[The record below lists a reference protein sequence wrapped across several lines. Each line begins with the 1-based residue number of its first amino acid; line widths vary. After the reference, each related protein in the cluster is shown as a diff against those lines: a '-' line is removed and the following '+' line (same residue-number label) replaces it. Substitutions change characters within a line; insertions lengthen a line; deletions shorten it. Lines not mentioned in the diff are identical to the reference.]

1 MHNKF
6 NILLING
13 PNINILSLR
22 ESKYYNNI
30 NINNIIRNLK
40 LLANKLKVNFNY
52 FQSNAEHK
60 IINCIQQSYSNVN
73 FILFNPAAFTHTSIA
88 LRDTLIA
95 VNIPFIEIH
104 ISNIYAREHF
114 RNCSYF
120 SDIALG
126 TISGLGSEGYYF
138 ALQKAVK
145 YLTSKQ

>member
-22 ESKYYNNI
+22 ESKHYNNI
-30 NINNIIRNLK
+30 NINDIIRNLR
-40 LLANKLKVNFNY
+40 LLANKLKVNFSY

-60 IINCIQQSYSNVN
+60 IINYIQQSYNNIN

-104 ISNIYAREHF
+104 ISNIYSREYF
-114 RNCSYF
+114 RNYSYF

-145 YLTSKQ
+145 YLLNK